1 MADSGVPCQAPTPT
15 HQLMAEH
22 AEPLK
27 EVLLGQFGKTFPKF
41 KECVFPNKKKQS
53 FGNHLGIGDQSW
65 VYNKLI

>member
-1 MADSGVPCQAPTPT
+1 MADWGCFSCLGAPTPT
-15 HQLMAEH
+15 HQLMAEN

-53 FGNHLGIGDQSW
+53 FGNHLGM
-65 VYNKLI
+65 VTTV